1 MYPLAFRHT
10 RLARVKTGFPRM
22 GGFKSKID
30 PSAEILD
37 PMVQNHDIRRP
48 EDQAYTREHGFL
60 WMSCG
65 QRQVQG
71 LSKCTFHP
79 LSAPLEQK
87 FWMHINYL
95 HKSANQSIKTILE
108 YSNSIV
114 VVIYIYIY
122 IHHYIIIPIIKIY

>member
-1 MYPLAFRHT
+1 
-10 RLARVKTGFPRM
+10 M

-37 PMVQNHDIRRP
+37 PVVQNHDIRRP

-71 LSKCTFHP
+71 LSKCKFHP
-79 LSAPLEQK
+79 LSAALEQK

-114 VVIYIYIY
+114 VVREIYIY
-122 IHHYIIIPIIKIY
+122 IHHIYIIILIIKIY